1 MRNQRVAI
9 GWQNVQLDL
18 CELLLQS
25 HLSDFTEK
33 DREEFQIEVLNE
45 ILKNNQKWN

>member
-1 MRNQRVAI
+1 MRNQRVKI

-25 HLSDFTEK
+25 HLSDFSEK
-33 DREEFQIEVLNE
+33 DREEFQIEVLNQ
-45 ILKNNQKWN
+45 LLNNSQIWN